1 MNEIEQ
7 DDDEDAIIYS
17 KSDYFDDE
25 NNSVEGV
32 NWLQEASEQQL
43 QEEDKDLTTSPN
55 KNHEQMNEKI
65 VNFEDQLNML
75 ANDTENNTKLDTD
88 QNKSKL
94 FLGKSL
100 QLSNNND
107 FKENFENML
116 YKLESFEYTILDY
129 FILKYIWD

>member
-107 FKENFENML
+107 FKENSSSN
-116 YKLESFEYTILDY
+116 
-129 FILKYIWD
+129 